1 MSDASASLA
10 RYADLA
16 GRVTFISG
24 GATGIGRDLV
34 AAFTAQEAW
43 VVFADID
50 IEAGRALQAETGA
63 EFLECD
69 VTDETR
75 LQDAIDH
82 ADAQGGLEILV
93 NNAARDQRMP
103 VADVTP
109 DEWSQ
114 LVDVNLRHQFFAAQ
128 RACHHMIP
136 RGRGSIINFGSV
148 APEIMVPNLTV
159 YNTCKSAIRGLTRSL
174 AKDMGGHGIRVN
186 SILPGAI
193 LTPKQRAIWYPDQ
206 ASIDVLVDQ
215 QCLKRE
221 LCGQDVAQ
229 MALFLASDASSAC
242 TAQDFIVDGGIL

>member
-206 ASIDVLVDQ
+206 ASIDVMVDQ